1 MCEFVGICF
10 EFVIEGF
17 IRSGNEIVKYCFIW
31 HGRHE
36 ISTSHLISHVAVYLT
51 IPNVSDAHVMKSD
64 ELKETMKESP
74 RRHTNPFLSD
84 EENDKINFWN
94 NRELEL
100 SIVEG
105 DFTTNLESLEKAPSD
120 SLEKAKE
127 LYIDKNVTECQLPE
141 FIACYQESGFHVV
154 KDICVDEGLSH
165 GEKIEIDKEH
175 HELSCNPVTV
185 NGDKHDGM
193 IEDDFDTQFLKHEQ
207 LISSPLEDCGKNTDL
222 FSATKEKLHADFPI
236 PKHSI
241 GHKNIGYNHDDM
253 IGGNLDTQFLK
264 HERAQSS
271 SGEDCYTNSD
281 SSFGTKEKTDTNL
294 FIPEPTDDHRYM
306 GKCNDRGITGQNSS
320 QEKDCKEDATKV
332 AIHSAIP
339 NELENVSKDSDGASN
354 FISDKLPLFVESNVS
369 HSIENCSP
377 DKSMQTGEENLDSS
391 SNSLHNSSTEQL
403 VSCSTLS
410 LNQDQLPTSI
420 KNLESSNNGVN
431 DVDQQLSEA
440 QGPVEEILKRHLAGS
455 EAEELARNNQTINIS
470 TEIKM
475 EENITSNF
483 DNVKPATISNPECI
497 HELPPDMQTA
507 ANHQDTTSD
516 NVTESNQLQHGGGES
531 SFSVA
536 GPVSGLIT
544 YSGPIASSG
553 SMSLRSDGSNT
564 SVRSFAF
571 PILQTEW
578 NSSPVRMAKVDQR
591 RSRKHRGWK
600 QALICC
606 KF

>member
-1 MCEFVGICF
+1 
-10 EFVIEGF
+10 
-17 IRSGNEIVKYCFIW
+17 
-31 HGRHE
+31 
-36 ISTSHLISHVAVYLT
+36 
-51 IPNVSDAHVMKSD
+51 
-64 ELKETMKESP
+64 MKESP
-74 RRHTNPFLSD
+74 RRHTNPFISD
-84 EENDKINFWN
+84 EENDKVNFWN

-100 SIVEG
+100 STV
-105 DFTTNLESLEKAPSD
+105 DDDSTTNLESLEKAPSD
-120 SLEKAKE
+120 SLQKAKE

-185 NGDKHDGM
+185 NGDKHDDM
-193 IEDDFDTQFLKHEQ
+193 IEDDLGTQFLKHEQ
-207 LISSPLEDCGKNTDL
+207 LISSPLEDCGKNTDV
-222 FSATKEKLHADFPI
+222 FSVTKEKLHAHFPI

-253 IGGNLDTQFLK
+253 IGGNLDTRYLK
-264 HERAQSS
+264 HERTQSS

-294 FIPEPTDDHRYM
+294 SIPDPTDDRRYM
-306 GKCNDRGITGQNSS
+306 GNCNDTEIPGQNSS
-320 QEKDCKEDATKV
+320 QGKDCKEDA
-332 AIHSAIP
+332 IHSVIP
-339 NELENVSKDSDGASN
+339 NELENVSKDSNGPSNCAS
-354 FISDKLPLFVESNVS
+354 
-369 HSIENCSP
+369 

-403 VSCSTLS
+403 VSCSTVS
-410 LNQDQLPTSI
+410 LNQDELPTSM
-420 KNLESSNNGVN
+420 ESSNNG
-431 DVDQQLSEA
+431 VDQQLSEA

-455 EAEELARNNQTINIS
+455 EAEEEVARNSQTINIS

-475 EENITSNF
+475 EEENMSSNL

-497 HELPPDMQTA
+497 HQLQSAD
-507 ANHQDTTSD
+507 NHQD
-516 NVTESNQLQHGGGES
+516 TESNQLQHGGGES

-578 NSSPVRMAKVDQR
+578 NSSPVRMVKVEQR
-591 RSRKHRGWK
+591 RSRKQHRGWK
-600 QALICC
+600 QALMCC